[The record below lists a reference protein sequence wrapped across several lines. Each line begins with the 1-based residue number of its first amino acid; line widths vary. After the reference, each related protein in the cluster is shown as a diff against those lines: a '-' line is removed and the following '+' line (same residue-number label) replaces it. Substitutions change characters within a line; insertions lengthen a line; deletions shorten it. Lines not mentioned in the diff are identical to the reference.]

1 MEYSSDM
8 LDVYKDIDNYN
19 PNKKRKVLI
28 VFDDMIVDM
37 INNKQ
42 LNSLEA

>member
-8 LDVYKDIDNYN
+8 LDVYKDIQNDN

-28 VFDDMIVDM
+28 VSDDMIVDV

-42 LNSLEA
+42 LNSIEA